1 MMICKPLAAT
11 VPGHGAIPPRHRC
24 LQRRG
29 DHTHRAAVLGRPGPA
44 LAKGKVWGRR
54 ARPGHAAH
62 WTRPGTVRFTTPLGG
77 GRPGK
82 TIQGPLPGGDRD
94 RVRRQEGSSVNTK
107 TRGASYMFIA
117 KVLDRTGYHGLRKKE
132 KSTIKKLLQLTTG
145 FSRAQLTRL
154 IAQHRATGKIV
165 DRRRGRRSRRARRL

>member
-1 MMICKPLAAT
+1 M
-11 VPGHGAIPPRHRC
+11 
-24 LQRRG
+24 
-29 DHTHRAAVLGRPGPA
+29 
-44 LAKGKVWGRR
+44 
-54 ARPGHAAH
+54 
-62 WTRPGTVRFTTPLGG
+62 
-77 GRPGK
+77 
-82 TIQGPLPGGDRD
+82 
-94 RVRRQEGSSVNTK
+94 NTK

-165 DRRRGRRSRRARRL
+165 DRRRGGRSGRARRL